1 MQTNAFRRYFIAL
14 FIALF
19 AASPIVLAFDVP
31 KGFTAGPSV
40 GGISEYRLE
49 NGLKVLLFPDDSSA
63 KLTVNIT
70 YLVGSRNE
78 NYGETGKAHLLEHML
93 FKGSP
98 KVADVN
104 AEFTKR
110 GANSNA
116 ITRTDITNYYEVLPA
131 SDDNLKFAIM
141 LEADRMVN
149 AFLRKE
155 DLDKEFSVV
164 RNEYERG
171 ENEPGQVVAKRLFA
185 VAYDWHNYGKLPIGN
200 RADIENV
207 DLERLRAF
215 YKMYYQPD
223 NAVLLIAGKFDPAMA
238 LLTIKNEFGAIPK
251 PLRKLP
257 KINTLEPTQDGE
269 RSVVVRR
276 KGEIQ
281 LMMAAYKGPGA
292 LHPDSLALA
301 YASTILG
308 HVPSGRLHKK
318 LVESQQA
325 VAVGAQSLPY
335 GDPSPLILIAA
346 QKAGENV
353 DALREKLI
361 TEIESFAQ
369 AAPSEEEMQRTR
381 RLLDNG
387 YESVL
392 AQPERIG
399 LSLSTYIGLG
409 DWRLF
414 FYGRDLLATVM
425 PADVQRVAAK
435 YFVRDNR
442 TVATFLPE
450 DTPKRSEI
458 TAAPTAATVLADW
471 KPNVKVA
478 QGEAFEASAKNID
491 TRTRVTQIGGLKVAM
506 LSKKTRNE
514 SVQVRINLR
523 WGDEASR
530 TGRENVL
537 ELTNGTRTL
546 GTTKFTR
553 AALADELQKRKLRG
567 GITSF
572 ETNRSDIVSAID
584 LAAQVLR
591 EPNFPEAELEQ
602 VRKSALTSIELSKS
616 DPGARA
622 QDRMRGHFN
631 AYPAGHPNYQN
642 SIAEGEAFI
651 KRFTR
656 AELVAAQN
664 DFAGASRG
672 EIVIVGDFDVDAV
685 TAALQ
690 KAFAN
695 WPSKAP
701 YARIAAKIAT
711 PVSINEW
718 IDTPDKEN
726 AVIQMRTTFAMQ
738 RDDPDYPALFVA
750 DAIMGGSGLD
760 SRITGRIRG
769 KEGLSYGIGSSFSV
783 GVWYPVASWSVGG
796 TAAPQSIAVV
806 ERAVLEEINKARD
819 SGFTAE
825 EVSKV
830 HKQVRANYDSNYA
843 SDSAVAGMWMDRLDR
858 DLKFADFE
866 TFVAKVQAVTPA
878 QAQAAFRKYV
888 DPAKLSIVKAGDKK
902 KAP

>member
-1 MQTNAFRRYFIAL
+1 MFLRASRYLFVALLYVASTAF
-14 FIALF
+14 
-19 AASPIVLAFDVP
+19 AFDLP

-40 GGISEYRLE
+40 GGISEYRFE

-104 AEFTKR
+104 AEFAKR

-116 ITRTDITNYYEVLPA
+116 ITRTDITNYFEVLPA
-131 SDDNLKFAIM
+131 TEDNLKFAIM

-149 AFLRKE
+149 AYLRKE

-164 RNEYERG
+164 RNEFERG

-207 DLERLRAF
+207 DLDRLRAF
-215 YKMYYQPD
+215 YKTYYQPD

-238 LLTIKNEFGAIPK
+238 LLAIQKEFGAIPK

-257 KINTLEPTQDGE
+257 KINTVEPTQDGE
-269 RSVVVRR
+269 RTVVVRR

-292 LHPDSLALA
+292 LHPDAMALA

-318 LVESQQA
+318 LVETQQA
-325 VAVGAQSLPY
+325 VAVAAQSLPY

-369 AAPSEEEMQRTR
+369 AAPTEEEMQRTR
-381 RLLDNG
+381 TLLDNG

-392 AQPERIG
+392 TQPERIG
-399 LSLSTYIGLG
+399 LSMSTYIGLG

-414 FYGRDLLATVM
+414 FYGRDELAKVK

-435 YFVRDNR
+435 YFIRDNR

-450 DTPKRSEI
+450 DVPKRTDV
-458 TAAPTAATVLADW
+458 TAAPTAAAVLADW

-478 QGEAFEASAKNID
+478 QGEAFEASARNID
-491 TRTRVTQIGGLKVAM
+491 ARTRITRIGGLKVAM
-506 LSKKTRNE
+506 LPKKTRNE

-530 TGRENVL
+530 TGRETVL
-537 ELTNGTRTL
+537 DLANGTRTL
-546 GTTKFTR
+546 GTSKFTR

-567 GITSF
+567 GVTGF
-572 ETNRSDIVSAID
+572 ETTRSDIVSTIE
-584 LAAQVLR
+584 LAAHVLR

-602 VRKSALTSIELSKS
+602 VRKGALASIELSKS
-616 DPGARA
+616 NPGALA

-631 AYPAGHPNYQN
+631 AYAVGHPNYQS

-651 KRFTR
+651 KRFNR
-656 AELVAAQN
+656 AELVAAHN
-664 DFAGASRG
+664 DFSGASQG

-690 KAFAN
+690 KAFTD
-695 WPSKAP
+695 WKSKAP
-701 YARIAAKIAT
+701 YARIPAKLAT
-711 PVSINEW
+711 PAAINEW

-726 AVIQMRTTFAMQ
+726 AVIQMRTTFAMK
-738 RDDPDYPALFVA
+738 RDDPDYPAMFVA
-750 DAIMGGSGLD
+750 DTIMGGSGLD

-769 KEGLSYGIGSSFSV
+769 KEGLSYGIGSTFSA
-783 GVWYPVASWSVGG
+783 GVWYAVGSWGVGG
-796 TAAPQSIAVV
+796 SAAPQSMALV

-830 HKQVRANYDSNYA
+830 HKQVRANYDGNYA
-843 SDSAVAGMWMDRLDR
+843 SDSTVAGMWMDRLDR
-858 DLKFADFE
+858 DLKFADYEAFI
-866 TFVAKVQAVTPA
+866 AKVQAVTPA

-888 DPAKLSIVKAGDKK
+888 DPTKLSIVKAGDKK
-902 KAP
+902 KAQ